1 MKILS
6 FLKNWTLPIAMLAGA
21 TGYWGYVSIPA
32 LDGTHAAVGAAVGY
46 VQPVLLFAM
55 LFVSF
60 CRVSLRELRP
70 KVWMLEMLAVQVFSF
85 IGMGLVVMCWPDVP
99 GRAVIEAAMIC
110 MICPTATA
118 AAVVTTRLG
127 GSASVVVSYTCLV
140 NMVVSLLVPAMVP
153 CLHEVGLPDMSF
165 ETSFLL
171 ILGKVFPL
179 LIMPL
184 VCAWFV
190 RHLFPGLHGWIVR
203 HGSIAFYLWAV
214 ALALAIAVTVKA
226 VAHSDESVWVLIGI
240 AAVSLVCCVMQFWIG
255 HKLGMRHGETVAG
268 TQSLGQ
274 KNTVFAIWMAYTF
287 MNPVTAMAGGFY
299 SVWHNVVNSW
309 QLYRMRKETA
319 GAAGPLS

>member
-1 MKILS
+1 MKIAG
-6 FLKNWTLPIAMLAGA
+6 FIKNWILPLSMLSGVAS
-21 TGYWGYVSIPA
+21 YFV
-32 LDGTHAAVGAAVGY
+32 AANLPFMAAHKESFVKAVNL
-46 VQPVLLFAM
+46 VQPVLIFSM
-55 LFVSF
+55 LFLSF
-60 CRVSLRELRP
+60 CKVDPHCMRPRKWHIWLLLIQIGTFSLLSVIASLMSATANYRVL
-70 KVWMLEMLAVQVFSF
+70 F
-85 IGMGLVVMCWPDVP
+85 
-99 GRAVIEAAMIC
+99 EAAMIC

-118 AAVVTTRLG
+118 AAVVTTKLG
-127 GSASVVVSYTCLV
+127 GNANVVVSYTCLI

-153 CLHEVGLPDMSF
+153 CLHEVGLPELSF

-190 RHLFPGLHGWIVR
+190 RHLFPRVHGWIVQ

-214 ALALAIAVTVKA
+214 ALALAIGVTVKA
-226 VAHSDESVWVLIGI
+226 VVHSKESLWVLVGI
-240 AAVSLVCCVMQFWIG
+240 AAASLVCCLAQFWIG
-255 HKLGMRHGETVAG
+255 RKLGLRHGEMVAG

-309 QLYRMRKETA
+309 QLYRMR
-319 GAAGPLS
+319 GR